1 MTDKKP
7 LSEQVK
13 PTSILAPDRRKQP
26 SVYVY
31 HGDLNA
37 EIRALE
43 TEKAESRDG
52 KRSFMLLARDRW
64 ADLKAAE
71 QRSRWWKERAE
82 AAERDL
88 TAVFRICGRVWKRG
102 RSVQDAI
109 DQIINW
115 NQARLDAEAKVGNEA
130 AKAHHFRSLMDRFKV
145 DSAGGVYDAINALI
159 LPAKLADAKAE
170 IERLK
175 EVVEWLDS
183 GTLPSWAPDIK
194 PITLQELMSRPVAPP
209 DTEEENE

>member
-1 MTDKKP
+1 MKRGRGILTMKEMTDKKP

-43 TEKAESRDG
+43 TEKA
-52 KRSFMLLARDRW
+52 K
-64 ADLKAAE
+64 
-71 QRSRWWKERAE
+71 WKE
-82 AAERDL
+82 
-88 TAVFRICGRVWKRG
+88 TAMMF
-102 RSVQDAI
+102 DP
-109 DQIINW
+109 
-115 NQARLDAEAKVGNEA
+115 EGNFTGSDYQE
-130 AKAHHFRSLMDRFKV
+130 L
-145 DSAGGVYDAINALI
+145 
-159 LPAKLADAKAE
+159 KAE

-209 DTEEENE
+209 ETEEGK